1 MVEEQAA
8 EAIVAEA
15 PVVPAAPKS
24 DLATPVMVARPN
36 AETGAQG
43 VTITDAQAQ
52 ILCSL
57 DNPDDCEAC
66 GS

>member
-1 MVEEQAA
+1 
-8 EAIVAEA
+8 
-15 PVVPAAPKS
+15 
-24 DLATPVMVARPN
+24 PVMVARPN